1 MKLNSMNTLSNS
13 FAKYFIKYIKYYKTV
28 KAKKI
33 RDLLKV
39 NILK

>member
-1 MKLNSMNTLSNS
+1 MKLKNMNTLSNS

-28 KAKKI
+28 KDKK